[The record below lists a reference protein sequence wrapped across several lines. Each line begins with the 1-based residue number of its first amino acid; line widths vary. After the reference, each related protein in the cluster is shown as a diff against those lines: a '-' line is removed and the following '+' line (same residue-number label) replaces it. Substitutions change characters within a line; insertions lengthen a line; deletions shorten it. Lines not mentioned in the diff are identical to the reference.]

1 MPAEKGLD
9 IEVIGGGRH
18 EELRVAGP
26 THAFIPLRAIG
37 RDFQIVAFLA
47 PDNVVLELVDQGA
60 ALLDQ
65 ADLVAAQQLQLLGQR
80 VKWL

>member
-1 MPAEKGLD
+1 L
-9 IEVIGGGRH
+9 
-18 EELRVAGP
+18 
-26 THAFIPLRAIG
+26 
-37 RDFQIVAFLA
+37 
-47 PDNVVLELVDQGA
+47 LELVDQGA